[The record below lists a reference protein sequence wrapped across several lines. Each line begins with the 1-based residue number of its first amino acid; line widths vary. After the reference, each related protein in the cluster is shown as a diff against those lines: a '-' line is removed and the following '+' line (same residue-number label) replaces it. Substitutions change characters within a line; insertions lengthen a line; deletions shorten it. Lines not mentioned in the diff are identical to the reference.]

1 VRPNRKWKIKDGDAT
16 RGGKTWNALYW
27 LVCEIETKFKRLL
40 QHLLGPAIQRKY
52 FEYCTSKPEMENPKW
67 RRLSLENN
75 RKHVYWHV
83 YEIEMKFNGYGYIL
97 EVQQSLGNTS
107 NIVLL
112 NRKWKIQ
119 DGGHKIWKH
128 VKRISRLVCEI
139 RN

>member
-1 VRPNRKWKIKDGDAT
+1 
-16 RGGKTWNALYW
+16 
-27 LVCEIETKFKRLL
+27 
-40 QHLLGPAIQRKY
+40 
-52 FEYCTSKPEMENPKW
+52 
-67 RRLSLENN
+67 
-75 RKHVYWHV
+75 
-83 YEIEMKFNGYGYIL
+83 MKFNGYGYIL

-139 RN
+139 EMKFKKLCITFVGPARKYFDYTVEPISCQPVM